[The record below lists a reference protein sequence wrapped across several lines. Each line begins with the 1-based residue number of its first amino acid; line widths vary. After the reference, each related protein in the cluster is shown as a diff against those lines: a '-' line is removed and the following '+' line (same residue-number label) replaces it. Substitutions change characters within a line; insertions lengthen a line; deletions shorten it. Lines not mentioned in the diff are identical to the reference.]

1 MVVIL
6 TPKNSKDLDCH
17 EVGRSFCTL
26 MSSKYL
32 QKKCYSITSKEELLN
47 AVTDFECDSFVLPD
61 IGNWEDKKLLSYQ
74 TIQELRERTRELRG
88 YATKSDIEKSDNDIS
103 GPDVEKPGEIK
114 KEYDPLIITRSP
126 FLFGGVI
133 NEWKKRMPYYFS
145 DFNLKDMTIKKN

>member
-47 AVTDFECDSFVLPD
+47 AVTDFECESFVLPD

-88 YATKSDIEKSDNDIS
+88 NAIKLDNEKADNDYSGSS
-103 GPDVEKPGEIK
+103 GPGIFINSFWPAPTQLPYQLRFS
-114 KEYDPLIITRSP
+114 YDMGSNPDIGFFIL
-126 FLFGGVI
+126 L
-133 NEWKKRMPYYFS
+133 Y
-145 DFNLKDMTIKKN
+145 

>member
-88 YATKSDIEKSDNDIS
+88 NATKSDNEKSDNDFS
-103 GPDVEKPGEIK
+103 KPGTFK
-114 KEYDPLIITRSP
+114 KSFWPIPTPTQLIWHKYIAVQTRSKS
-126 FLFGGVI
+126 LL
-133 NEWKKRMPYYFS
+133 E
-145 DFNLKDMTIKKN
+145 L